1 MQAVIDSVNGEFFR
15 CLLENGDLVSV
26 HKEYLPEG
34 IEVGDVMKLNF
45 SKDEEASKR
54 QKELMK

>member
-1 MQAVIDSVNGEFFR
+1 MQAVIDSVNGEYFR

-26 HKEYLPEG
+26 HKDYLPEG
-34 IEVGDVMKLNF
+34 IEIGDIVKVQFL
-45 SKDEEASKR
+45 KDEEATRR